1 VVIPSLPRSRL
12 GWRWQRYHSE
22 SASHISETGLIYTPE
37 LAERIF
43 EAISSGRTINEI
55 AGREGFPARSTI
67 YAWKRTYEEFSA
79 NLERAREDSA
89 DAFAEQALEK
99 ADDDSGDDGND
110 SVQRSRLQVDMRK
123 WLAAKF
129 APHRYGD
136 FNKTEVNHTGKVE
149 LGLGDVLKEIS
160 SRTRGLPQLES
171 PEPAE

>member
-1 VVIPSLPRSRL
+1 MSL
-12 GWRWQRYHSE
+12 
-22 SASHISETGLIYTPE
+22 YTVE

-43 EAISSGRTINEI
+43 EALRSGRTINEI
-55 AGREGFPARSTI
+55 ASREGFPSRGTI
-67 YAWKRTYEEFSA
+67 YNWMRGNEEFL
-79 NLERAREDSA
+79 NGLTQAREDSA

-149 LGLGDVLKEIS
+149 IGLGDLLQQLDG
-160 SRTRGLPQLES
+160 RTRALPAIDGPTANVL
-171 PEPAE
+171 PAE